1 MREEAKRIGNALCK
15 AATDALHADE
25 QEHEREARALM
36 LVPKDAHRG
45 LDRERREDD
54 ALHDR
59 RQGQQAARQRRKAE
73 RDGRAREE
81 HSRLVDEL
89 CVRRGTS
96 VSRDGSELQVEYEEQ
111 KERRACQRG

>member
-1 MREEAKRIGNALCK
+1 MGYALCK

-59 RQGQQAARQRRKAE
+59 RQGQQAPGQRREAE
-73 RDGRAREE
+73 RDGRARQE
-81 HSRLVDEL
+81 HGRLVDEL
-89 CVRRGTS
+89 YARMGVWTVR
-96 VSRDGSELQVEYEEQ
+96 
-111 KERRACQRG
+111 